1 MRQGKQQE
9 QSTCQDHAIRVASCK
24 ACCDTQLIGLTRT
37 LEKQSQS
44 VKVCVCACPPVVG
57 RDLLLTGI
65 MIMQAAHRLLRVC
78 FCDIMMLHRTTAFCQ
93 KMLTLAALVPARA
106 TICAEMLFKAALQA
120 LCFVSACCIASSSV
134 HPNAGRKP
142 SVDGQCMRSY
152 DHAYTWE
159 KKCSGKPRPMAKH
172 DINFIDMSWQAAMK
186 AAAAS
191 AKPAQSASLGHLSA
205 VWKPRDMD
213 SFISGVPVEG
223 RICSDQ
229 YLE

>member
-1 MRQGKQQE
+1 
-9 QSTCQDHAIRVASCK
+9 
-24 ACCDTQLIGLTRT
+24 
-37 LEKQSQS
+37 
-44 VKVCVCACPPVVG
+44 
-57 RDLLLTGI
+57 
-65 MIMQAAHRLLRVC
+65 
-78 FCDIMMLHRTTAFCQ
+78 MMLHRTQTFCQ
-93 KMLTLAALVPARA
+93 NLPTLAAHVPASRA
-106 TICAEMLFKAALQA
+106 TACAELLSEAGLQA
-120 LCFVSACCIASSSV
+120 VCIVSACCVAGSNMHSHAS
-134 HPNAGRKP
+134 RQL
-142 SVDGQCMRSY
+142 SVDGQCMRSC
-152 DHAYTWE
+152 TWE

-229 YLE
+229 YLECSAVECPDIRASSSAISPVPFSPSQHFGACQNYIASW